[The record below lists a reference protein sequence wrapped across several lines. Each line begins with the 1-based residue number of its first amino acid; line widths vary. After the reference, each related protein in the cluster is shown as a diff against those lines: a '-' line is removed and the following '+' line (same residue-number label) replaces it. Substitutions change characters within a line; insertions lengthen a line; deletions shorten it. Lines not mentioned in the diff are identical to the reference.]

1 MATTLNT
8 PRNAPFTLTRFWG
21 GETKGVC
28 VNVGMGWNKPVNLTR
43 KEAKALATALN
54 EFANG
59 KETPTF

>member
-1 MATTLNT
+1 M
-8 PRNAPFTLTRFWG
+8 TRFWG
-21 GETKGVC
+21 GETKRVC